1 MRPTIAAPAKPRR
14 RLTLFRPAY
23 ALLAFGA
30 LTAGSTWLWFG
41 QGLFIPRLAGLLLMG
56 GLGLSAAGAAV
67 ALLRRRRPLV
77 ALALFLAMAVALPLL
92 ILVAYRMKTGVPIL
106 MHDGAYQTEE
116 AIRFV
121 LSGQNPY
128 GRDYSR
134 TSMRLWHW
142 YVNTPL
148 DPSLFHYVYYP
159 ATFLLPLPFAAL
171 SFALHLP
178 FDVRLVWLGAIGVG
192 GWALWAMPWRWE
204 WRYVALCALFLDP
217 LFYFPQ
223 GRNDILWLAG
233 ITLGLLAFSRGRLR
247 LAALAFGAALAFKPF
262 AVFFAILIAVAIV
275 RRCGGR
281 RPLRTA
287 GILAGLAVPAAL
299 TIGPFFLWNPAAF
312 WADTVAFVAGTDP
325 HS

>member
-1 MRPTIAAPAKPRR
+1 
-14 RLTLFRPAY
+14 
-23 ALLAFGA
+23 
-30 LTAGSTWLWFG
+30 
-41 QGLFIPRLAGLLLMG
+41 
-56 GLGLSAAGAAV
+56 
-67 ALLRRRRPLV
+67 
-77 ALALFLAMAVALPLL
+77 
-92 ILVAYRMKTGVPIL
+92 
-106 MHDGAYQTEE
+106 
-116 AIRFV
+116 
-121 LSGQNPY
+121 
-128 GRDYSR
+128 DYSR

-171 SFALHLP
+171 SVALHLP
-178 FDVRLVWLGAIGVG
+178 FDVRLVWLGAIGVA

-275 RRCGGR
+275 RRCGGW

-325 HS
+325 HSYPMGGVGLAGLLLALHVIPSPTAQIPLSLLQAGLTLPALGLAGRQVWRRPSPAAVVVGGTVVLALFLLCARFVNDNYLASLVYLAVLAGAAGRGHVAANPAQTPAVTPQAA